1 MPKPSR
7 PSKTAAVTGDSAIVV
22 TSQQSRF
29 HVDAV
34 DAPSSKDI
42 DVKDLSLSVGGREL
56 LDHAHLRIL
65 EGVHYVLAGRNGTG
79 KSSLL
84 RALAEKRVPGVPSN
98 IRLLLL
104 GQTRVSSDALSDP
117 VEVEGLSQTA
127 TVLEHVTRSDQIR
140 ERALKASKSMLNH
153 SQPLLWDLSV
163 ALEEKT
169 DSKKIVQTVRSLQV
183 EAAQQE
189 LAEAQLV
196 AARRSG
202 ARGLKARQLL
212 IEKEKA
218 VEEARRRSHRPQSA
232 EDEQEAIRT
241 GLDMLE
247 ATRLA
252 LEAMDAGSTEARAHT
267 VLLGLGFSEEQIKQQ
282 VQTLSGGW
290 RTRCD
295 LACALIQ
302 RMDVLMLDEP
312 TNFLDLPA
320 IIWLERYITTSLART
335 TVVVVTHDRD
345 FADAVAEELILVRLV
360 PAKTLEVF
368 KGNLTEY
375 EGEKRKHIR
384 RMTKMSDALEKI
396 TKHMEDTI
404 NKNVKAAKRTGDD
417 KKLKQAA
424 SRRKKLEERSGLE
437 VGQHG
442 GRFKLNRDLAGYH
455 LSNRAEIE
463 IPEFDPPV
471 TITLPDQPPPLRHAG
486 PLFSFEK
493 VSFAYPKAGVWT
505 LKDVDLVMHPGERVG
520 LVGLNGSGKST
531 LVKLLMAAA
540 SNGEPRPTKGA
551 ITGHSK
557 ARLACYSQHAVET
570 LEAVGRQDAQKTALS
585 YMMQVD
591 GWTGDE
597 QAARGLLAKLGLRGN
612 TVTDVP
618 LAMLSGGQRVRLAL
632 AEAVFSSPQLLV
644 LDEVTTH
651 LDADT
656 IDGLIEALKS
666 WEGALLVIT
675 HDRHFMRCVVD
686 GEKMDRDEETEDG
699 GDGEESGAGPPGTV
713 YHVRKAGLRRL
724 ERGMEQYEEIV
735 SRSVGKLRI

>member
-1 MPKPSR
+1 MPR
-7 PSKTAAVTGDSAIVV
+7 PSQSSKSTAASDSGAIVV

-34 DAPSSKDI
+34 DAPTSKDI
-42 DVKDLSLSVGGREL
+42 EVKDLTLSVGGREL

-65 EGVHYVLAGRNGTG
+65 DGVHYVLAGRNGTG

-84 RALAEKRVPGVPSN
+84 RALAERRVPGIPN
-98 IRLLLL
+98 NLRFLLL

-117 VEVEGLSQTA
+117 IGVETPAQTI
-127 TVLEHVTRSDQIR
+127 LEHVTRSDHKR
-140 ERALKASKSMLNH
+140 ERALKASKSMF
-153 SQPLLWDLSV
+153 QLLACLTA
-163 ALEEKT
+163 ALEDKADSNKLVKT
-169 DSKKIVQTVRSLQV
+169 VQSLQV
-183 EAAQQE
+183 EQAKQE
-189 LAEAQLV
+189 LAEAQLI

-218 VEEARRRSHRPQSA
+218 LEKA
-232 EDEQEAIRT
+232 EKRYHEPGNEGDEQEAVKT
-241 GLDMLE
+241 ALDMLE

-267 VLLGLGFSEEQIKQQ
+267 VLLGLGFSEEQIQKP
-282 VQTLSGGW
+282 VESLSGGW

-295 LACALIQ
+295 LACALVQ

-320 IIWLERYITTSLART
+320 IIWLERYIKTSLATT
-335 TVVVVTHDRD
+335 TVVVVTHDRN
-345 FADAVAEELILVRLV
+345 FADAVAQELILVRLA

-368 KGNLTEY
+368 KSNLTEY
-375 EGEKRKHIR
+375 EREKRRQIR
-384 RMTKMSDALEKI
+384 NMTKMSEAQDRK

-424 SRRKKLEERSGLE
+424 SRRKKLEERTGLE

-442 GRFKLNRDLAGYH
+442 GRFKLSRDLVGYH
-455 LSNRAEIE
+455 LTARAAIE

-471 TITLPDQPPPLRHAG
+471 TITLPNQPSPLRHAG

-493 VSFAYPKAGVWT
+493 VSFTYPKSGTWT

-520 LVGLNGSGKST
+520 LAGSNGSGKST
-531 LVKLLMAAA
+531 LVKLLMAFA
-540 SNGEPRPTKGA
+540 SGGEPRPTRGS
-551 ITGHSK
+551 ITVHSK
-557 ARLACYSQHAVET
+557 ARFACYSQHAVEE
-570 LEAVGRQDAQKTALS
+570 LEEIGRQYPSKTALS
-585 YMMQVD
+585 HLMQLD

-597 QAARGLLAKLGLRGN
+597 QVARGLLAKLGLRGN
-612 TVTDVP
+612 SVTDVP
-618 LAMLSGGQRVRLAL
+618 LAALSGGQRVRLAL
-632 AEAVFSSPQLLV
+632 AEAVFESPHLLV

-656 IDGLIEALKS
+656 IDALIEALKS

-675 HDRHFMRCVVD
+675 HDRHFMRRVVD
-686 GEKMDRDEETEDG
+686 RERISRDPEGEDSSESDED
-699 GDGEESGAGPPGTV
+699 DGEPGTV
-713 YHVRKAGLRRL
+713 YHVRKAGLRKL
-724 ERGMEQYEEIV
+724 ERGMQQYEDIV
-735 SRSVGKLRI
+735 LKSVNKLGV